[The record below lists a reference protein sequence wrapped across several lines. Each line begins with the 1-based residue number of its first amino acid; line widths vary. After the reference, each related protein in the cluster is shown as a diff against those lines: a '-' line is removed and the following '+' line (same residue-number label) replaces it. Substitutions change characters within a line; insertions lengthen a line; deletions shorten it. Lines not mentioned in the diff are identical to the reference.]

1 LLVHSEN
8 WQALNLL
15 QEKYRKRVKCVYI
28 DPPFNSPSTE
38 ILYKNDYP
46 HSTWLT
52 LMHNRIEIT
61 QHYLDDGVYVIAI
74 DENEQERL
82 GMLLRS
88 TWLSSYKIVCVSIR
102 HNPRGIQG
110 KNFSYCHEYAYF
122 IYP

>member
-1 LLVHSEN
+1 
-8 WQALNLL
+8 
-15 QEKYRKRVKCVYI
+15 
-28 DPPFNSPSTE
+28 NSPSTE
-38 ILYKNDYP
+38 IRYKNDYP

-52 LMHNRIEIT
+52 LMHKRIEIT
-61 QHYLDDGVYVIAI
+61 QHYLDDGVYVSAI

-110 KNFSYCHEYAYF
+110 KNFSFCHEYAYF
-122 IYP
+122 IYPSDEKKYIGEAEREETDVRNLRDSGTESDRAD